1 MGSRHPNQA
10 FSSYTFPYGPQT
22 HLFTFP
28 LRSAK
33 PHRMRPGLAVGNQAE
48 LHWQVTAE
56 HVIHLGYP
64 SPSVGKDWLLSGK
77 PIPDHSVPVF
87 STPNMILMMERAA
100 RRAIEPFLDSGEE
113 SVGAAVNI
121 EHLAGTPIGSHVRAV
136 AKVTNIEKRLID
148 FEITAYDAH
157 EMIGRG
163 THRRAVVLLE
173 KVAAKMSAKQAIAKI
188 DSHTG
193 SNSISSIG
201 APMSL
206 PQLNTLQL
214 QQRGAIL
221 KVTLNRPAKLN
232 AVNQQMTT
240 DWETLNSYLA
250 SNPSIRVVLVTGA
263 GEVFCAGD
271 DVKEVGTLEMS
282 VAQELSYR
290 QARMYLAWEQLPQ
303 IFIAAING
311 LAYGAGC
318 VLAGACDLKVAAH
331 SAQFGMP
338 EILLGWPPGYGIAQ
352 LTALVGK
359 TRAMEMCLTGQPIN
373 AQKALD
379 YGLIHRLVPKVQV
392 VVAAEKWGEQL
403 LKLPAQAMRETKKLI
418 HADEGLQPKS
428 AFLAD
433 TAAYIRCLDL
443 PDAKEGIAAFT
454 EKRAPKFPG

>member
-1 MGSRHPNQA
+1 
-10 FSSYTFPYGPQT
+10 
-22 HLFTFP
+22 
-28 LRSAK
+28 
-33 PHRMRPGLAVGNQAE
+33 MRPGLLVGSQAE

-64 SPSVGKDWLLSGK
+64 PPTVGKDWLLSGK

-100 RRAIEPFLDSGEE
+100 RRAIEPFLEAGEE
-113 SVGAAVNI
+113 SVGASVNI
-121 EHLAGTPIGSHVRAV
+121 EHMAGTPLGSQVRAV
-136 AKVTNIEKRLID
+136 AKVTQIEKRLID

-173 KVAAKMSAKQAIAKI
+173 KIAAKMAAKQTKPPN
-188 DSHTG
+188 HTTAFPSSTVSTG
-193 SNSISSIG
+193 NSM
-201 APMSL
+201 PL

-214 QQRGAIL
+214 HQHKSTL
-221 KVTLNRPAKLN
+221 KVLLNRPLKLN
-232 AVNQQMTT
+232 AVNQQMTA
-240 DWETLNSYLA
+240 DWEILNTYLA
-250 SNPSIRVVLVTGA
+250 DHPAIRVVIVTGA
-263 GEVFCAGD
+263 GDAFCAGD
-271 DVKEVGTLEMS
+271 DVKEVGTLDRS
-282 VAQELSYR
+282 VAEQLSYR

-318 VLAGACDLKVAAH
+318 VLAGACDLKIAAH

-359 TRAMEMCLTGQPIN
+359 TRAIEMCLTGQPIN

-379 YGLIHRLVPKVQV
+379 YGLVHRLVPKSQV
-392 VVAAEKWGEQL
+392 VVAAEKWAEEL
-403 LKLPAQAMRETKKLI
+403 LKLPAQALRETKKLV

-433 TAAYIRCLDL
+433 TAAYIRCLEL

-454 EKRAPKFPG
+454 EKRSPKFQG

>member
-1 MGSRHPNQA
+1 
-10 FSSYTFPYGPQT
+10 
-22 HLFTFP
+22 
-28 LRSAK
+28 
-33 PHRMRPGLAVGNQAE
+33 MRPGLVVGSQAE

-64 SPSVGKDWLLSGK
+64 PPSVGKDWLLSGK

-100 RRAIEPFLDSGEE
+100 RRAIEPFLETGEE

-121 EHLAGTPIGSHVRAV
+121 EHLAGTPIGSQVRAV

-148 FEITAYDAH
+148 FEITAFDAH

-173 KVAAKMSAKQAIAKI
+173 KVAAKMSAKQAKTNS
-188 DSHTG
+188 DSILPSSPSGSTG
-193 SNSISSIG
+193 TS
-201 APMSL
+201 MSL

-221 KVTLNRPAKLN
+221 KVVLNRPLKLN
-232 AVNQQMTT
+232 AVNEQMTA
-240 DWETLNSYLA
+240 DWETLNAFLA
-250 SNPSIRVVLVTGA
+250 ANPAIRVVIVTGA
-263 GEVFCAGD
+263 GDAFCAGD
-271 DVKEVGTLEMS
+271 DVKEVGTLDLS

-290 QARMYLAWEQLPQ
+290 QARLYLAWEQLPQ

-331 SAQFGMP
+331 NAQFGMP

-403 LKLPAQAMRETKKLI
+403 LKLPAQAMRETKKLV

-433 TAAYIRCLDL
+433 TAAYIRCLEL

-454 EKRAPKFPG
+454 EKRPPKFSG

>member
-1 MGSRHPNQA
+1 MGQGSL
-10 FSSYTFPYGPQT
+10 SSAS
-22 HLFTFP
+22 P
-28 LRSAK
+28 LTLPTSKA
-33 PHRMRPGLAVGNQAE
+33 HISMRPGLVVGSQAE
-48 LHWQVTAE
+48 LQWQVTAE

-64 SPSVGKDWLLSGK
+64 PPSVGKDWLLSGK
-77 PIPDHSVPVF
+77 PIPDHSVAVF

-100 RRAIEPFLDSGEE
+100 RRAIEPFLDPGEE

-121 EHLAGTPIGSHVRAV
+121 EHLAGTPLGSQVRAV
-136 AKVTNIEKRLID
+136 AKVTHIDKRLID

-173 KVAAKMSAKQAIAKI
+173 KVAAKMQTKQNLAQEPAKSSSAAVSA
-188 DSHTG
+188 ST
-193 SNSISSIG
+193 
-201 APMSL
+201 AMTLPSL
-206 PQLNTLQL
+206 STLQF
-214 QQRGAIL
+214 QQRGAVL
-221 KVTLNRPAKLN
+221 KVILNRPLKLN
-232 AVNQQMTT
+232 AVNQQMTA
-240 DWETLNSYLA
+240 DWEVLNNYLA
-250 SNPSIRVVLVTGA
+250 STPAIRVVIVTGA
-263 GEVFCAGD
+263 GDAFCAGD
-271 DVKEVGTLEMS
+271 DVKEVGTLDLS

-303 IFIAAING
+303 VFIAAING

-318 VLAGACDLKVAAH
+318 VLASACDLKVAAH

-352 LTALVGK
+352 LTSLVGK

-373 AQKALD
+373 AQKALE
-379 YGLIHRLVPKVQV
+379 YGLVHKLVPKGQV
-392 VVAAEKWGEQL
+392 LVAAEKWGEQL
-403 LKLPAQAMRETKKLI
+403 LKLPAQAMRETKKLV

-433 TAAYIRCLDL
+433 TAAYIRCLEL

-454 EKRAPKFPG
+454 EKRSPKYPG

>member
-1 MGSRHPNQA
+1 
-10 FSSYTFPYGPQT
+10 
-22 HLFTFP
+22 
-28 LRSAK
+28 
-33 PHRMRPGLAVGNQAE
+33 MRPGLAVGNQAE

-64 SPSVGKDWLLSGK
+64 SPSVGKDWLLSDR

-100 RRAIEPFLDSGEE
+100 RRAIEPFLEAGEE
-113 SVGAAVNI
+113 SVGAAVHI
-121 EHLAGTPIGSHVRAV
+121 EHLAGTPIGSQVRAV
-136 AKVTNIEKRLID
+136 AKVTHIEKRVID
-148 FEITAYDAH
+148 FEITAYDNF

-173 KVAAKMSAKQAIAKI
+173 KVAAKMSAKQANAK
-188 DSHTG
+188 HE
-193 SNSISSIG
+193 SIHSSFQSGPAG

-206 PQLNTLQL
+206 PQLSTLQL

-221 KVTLNRPAKLN
+221 KVTLNRPLKLN
-232 AVNQQMTT
+232 AVNQQMTS
-240 DWETLNSYLA
+240 DWEALNSYLA
-250 SNPSIRVVLVTGA
+250 SQPTIRVVVVTGA
-263 GEVFCAGD
+263 GDAFCAGD
-271 DVKEVGTLEMS
+271 DVKEVGTLELA

-303 IFIAAING
+303 VFIAAING

-318 VLAGACDLKVAAH
+318 VLAAACDLKVAAH
-331 SAQFGMP
+331 NAQFGMP

-359 TRAMEMCLTGQPIN
+359 TRALEMCLTGQPIA

-379 YGLIHRLVPKVQV
+379 YGLIHRLVPRVQV
-392 VVAAEKWGEQL
+392 VVAAEQWAEQL
-403 LKLPAQAMRETKKLI
+403 LKLPAQALRETKKLI

-433 TAAYIRCLDL
+433 TAAYVRCLEL
-443 PDAKEGIAAFT
+443 PDAKEGIAAFS
-454 EKRAPKFPG
+454 EKRSPKFTG

>member
-1 MGSRHPNQA
+1 
-10 FSSYTFPYGPQT
+10 
-22 HLFTFP
+22 
-28 LRSAK
+28 
-33 PHRMRPGLAVGNQAE
+33 MRPGLLVGSQAE

-64 SPSVGKDWLLSGK
+64 PPTVGKDWLLSGK

-100 RRAIEPFLDSGEE
+100 RRAIEPFLEAGEE
-113 SVGAAVNI
+113 SVGASVNI
-121 EHLAGTPIGSHVRAV
+121 EHMAGTPLGSQVRAV
-136 AKVTNIEKRLID
+136 AKVTQIEKRLID

-173 KVAAKMSAKQAIAKI
+173 KIAAKMAAKQTKPPN
-188 DSHTG
+188 HTEAFPSSTVSTG
-193 SNSISSIG
+193 NSM
-201 APMSL
+201 PL

-214 QQRGAIL
+214 HQHKSTL
-221 KVTLNRPAKLN
+221 KVLLNRPLKLN
-232 AVNQQMTT
+232 AVNQQMTA
-240 DWETLNSYLA
+240 DWEILNTYLA
-250 SNPSIRVVLVTGA
+250 DHPAIRVVIVTGA
-263 GEVFCAGD
+263 GDAFCAGD
-271 DVKEVGTLEMS
+271 DVKEVGTLDRS
-282 VAQELSYR
+282 VAEQLSYR

-318 VLAGACDLKVAAH
+318 VLAGACDLKIAAH

-359 TRAMEMCLTGQPIN
+359 TRAIEMCLTGQPIN

-379 YGLIHRLVPKVQV
+379 YGLVHRLVPKSQV
-392 VVAAEKWGEQL
+392 VVAAEKWAEEL
-403 LKLPAQAMRETKKLI
+403 LKLPAQALRETKKLV

-433 TAAYIRCLDL
+433 TAAYIRCLEL

-454 EKRAPKFPG
+454 EKRSPKFQG

>member
-1 MGSRHPNQA
+1 
-10 FSSYTFPYGPQT
+10 
-22 HLFTFP
+22 
-28 LRSAK
+28 
-33 PHRMRPGLAVGNQAE
+33 MRPGLVVGSQAE

-64 SPSVGKDWLLSGK
+64 PPSAGKDWLLSGK
-77 PIPDHSVPVF
+77 PVPDHSVAVF

-100 RRAIEPFLDSGEE
+100 RKAIEPFLEAGEE

-121 EHLAGTPIGSHVRAV
+121 EHLAGTPIGSQVRAV

-157 EMIGRG
+157 EIIGRG
-163 THRRAVVLLE
+163 THRRAIVLLE
-173 KVAAKMSAKQAIAKI
+173 KVAAKMSAKQDKARI
-188 DSHTG
+188 DTSDHTTPR
-193 SNSISSIG
+193 NSTE
-201 APMSL
+201 MHVSL
-206 PQLNTLQL
+206 PVLETLHLKQH
-214 QQRGAIL
+214 GAML
-221 KVTLNRPAKLN
+221 KVTLNRSQKLN
-232 AVNQQMTT
+232 AVNQQMTS
-240 DWETLNSYLA
+240 DWEVLNSYL
-250 SNPSIRVVLVTGA
+250 SSHPSIRVVVVTGA
-263 GEVFCAGD
+263 GDAFCAGD
-271 DVKEVGTLEMS
+271 DVKEVGTLDLS

-331 SAQFGMP
+331 NAQFGMP

-359 TRAMEMCLTGQPIN
+359 TRAMEMCLTGQAIT

-379 YGLIHRLVPKVQV
+379 YGLVHRLVPKSQV
-392 VVAAEKWGEQL
+392 VIAAEKWGEQL
-403 LKLPAQAMRETKKLI
+403 LKLPPQALRETKKLI

-433 TAAYIRCLDL
+433 TAAYIRCLEL
-443 PDAKEGIAAFT
+443 PDAQEGITAFN
-454 EKRAPKFPG
+454 EKRPPKFSN

>member
-1 MGSRHPNQA
+1 
-10 FSSYTFPYGPQT
+10 
-22 HLFTFP
+22 
-28 LRSAK
+28 
-33 PHRMRPGLAVGNQAE
+33 MRPGLVVGSQAE

-64 SPSVGKDWLLSGK
+64 PPSVGKDWLLAGK
-77 PIPDHSVPVF
+77 PVPDHSVPVF

-100 RRAIEPFLDSGEE
+100 RRAIEPFLETGEE

-121 EHLAGTPIGSHVRAV
+121 EHLAGTPIGSQVRAV

-148 FEITAYDAH
+148 FEITAFDAH

-173 KVAAKMSAKQAIAKI
+173 KVAAKMSAKQAKTNS
-188 DSHTG
+188 DSILPSSPSG
-193 SNSISSIG
+193 SAG
-201 APMSL
+201 TAMSL

-221 KVTLNRPAKLN
+221 KVVLNRPLKLN
-232 AVNQQMTT
+232 AVNEQMTA
-240 DWETLNSYLA
+240 DWETLNAYLA
-250 SNPSIRVVLVTGA
+250 ANPAIRVVIVTGA
-263 GEVFCAGD
+263 GDAFCAGD
-271 DVKEVGTLEMS
+271 DVKEVGTLDLS

-290 QARMYLAWEQLPQ
+290 QARLYLAWEQLPQ

-318 VLAGACDLKVAAH
+318 VLASACDLKVAAH
-331 SAQFGMP
+331 NAQFGMP

-403 LKLPAQAMRETKKLI
+403 LKLPAQAMRETKKLV

-433 TAAYIRCLDL
+433 TAAYIRCLEL

-454 EKRAPKFPG
+454 EKRPPKFSS

>member
-1 MGSRHPNQA
+1 
-10 FSSYTFPYGPQT
+10 
-22 HLFTFP
+22 
-28 LRSAK
+28 
-33 PHRMRPGLAVGNQAE
+33 
-48 LHWQVTAE
+48 
-56 HVIHLGYP
+56 
-64 SPSVGKDWLLSGK
+64 
-77 PIPDHSVPVF
+77 
-87 STPNMILMMERAA
+87 MMERAA
-100 RRAIEPFLDSGEE
+100 RRAIEPFLEAGEE

-121 EHLAGTPIGSHVRAV
+121 EHLAGTPLGSLVRAV
-136 AKVTNIEKRLID
+136 AKVTQIEKRLID

-173 KVAAKMSAKQAIAKI
+173 KIAAKMSAKQTAPHQPMTALPT
-188 DSHTG
+188 ST
-193 SNSISSIG
+193 SSIG
-201 APMSL
+201 ISMSL

-214 QQRGAIL
+214 HQHKSIL
-221 KVTLNRPAKLN
+221 KVLLNRPLKLN
-232 AVNQQMTT
+232 AVNQQMTA

-250 SNPSIRVVLVTGA
+250 ANPAIRIVIVTGSGDA
-263 GEVFCAGD
+263 FCAGD
-271 DVKEVGTLEMS
+271 DVKEVGTLDRSIAE
-282 VAQELSYR
+282 QLSYR

-318 VLAGACDLKVAAH
+318 VLAGACDLKIAAH

-359 TRAMEMCLTGQPIN
+359 TRAIEMCLTGQPIN

-379 YGLIHRLVPKVQV
+379 YGLVHRLVPKARV
-392 VVAAEKWGEQL
+392 VVAAEKWGEEL
-403 LKLPAQAMRETKKLI
+403 LKLPAQALRETKKLV

-433 TAAYIRCLDL
+433 TAAYIRCLEL

-454 EKRAPKFPG
+454 EKRSPKFQG